1 MLQAVPESAFASL
14 RANLM
19 SEGRVWYAISQDG
32 SVSRADD
39 NLIDAAFEET
49 LWGDRP
55 THVFVLG
62 SPDDVTYD
70 DIYSGHSDRTAFRK
84 YEDGDRMF
92 LLNFHDIPLP
102 GVRTDAADWYFR

>member
-1 MLQAVPESAFASL
+1 MLQAVPESELASL

-39 NLIDAAFEET
+39 KLIEAAFEET

-62 SPDDVTYD
+62 IPDDVTYD

-92 LLNFHDIPLP
+92 LLNFQDISLP
-102 GVRTDAADWYFR
+102 GIRTDEADWYFR